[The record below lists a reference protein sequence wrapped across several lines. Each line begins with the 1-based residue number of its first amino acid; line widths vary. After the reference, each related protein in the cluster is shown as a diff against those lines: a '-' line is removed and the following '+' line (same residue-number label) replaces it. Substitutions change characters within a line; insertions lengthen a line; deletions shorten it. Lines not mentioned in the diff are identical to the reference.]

1 MLEERALIE
10 TIKPASG
17 FITAALGPKIEKVR
31 KWANEK
37 DLKGK
42 LDSNALA
49 ATMER
54 YLVKLSH
61 RVSEITSI
69 TFPQLKLNIFEAYE
83 PLYMTQNA
91 HFDSDPQRISTDD
104 IIVPRQRSLII
115 IDSAGMGKSTF
126 SKYIVARLLHK
137 SDKIPILFD
146 LRKTNP
152 ESNVIENIASELDLP
167 GEQFDRELFYK
178 LLELG
183 KFFVILDGFDEAR
196 IDHQEELA
204 NQINNLS
211 VKGGQN
217 TLLVTSRPQ
226 DVIPELL
233 NATPLRFIPFTLE
246 QATSLLDRYDRISNL
261 EVGCRLA
268 AEIGSVPAK
277 FIESPLLVSLLYRT
291 FGVNNSIADRIS
303 TFYDEI
309 YHALYKGHDLI
320 NKNGYAREKKS
331 KLDFE
336 DFRKLLRSLCHY
348 MMLKRKT
355 AFNSW
360 SEAVSFIDKA
370 SAIASVNPRSAS
382 DFLDDLFVAVPL
394 MQRDGTEL
402 KFFHKTLLEYFAAE
416 YIIFN
421 KSSLSLLQRIFD
433 SPLAPSYT
441 KAFEFLEDIN
451 QSLFESVITKHFA
464 QLAEKLPLSGGRQSL
479 AISTCQFLNNFK
491 VGLWPTEGSSDVF
504 DDHPR
509 PILSGDIHSAGG
521 HQTTSWR
528 NGTIGGVHYY
538 LSIAFSGKHD
548 RLHPLAWQAIT
559 NEVDAYPPEDDESF
573 ILDGIEK
580 IISPGSWI
588 TPSAAIIKKLRTEK
602 NLAIEYMFMSAIDDI
617 FINENGKLRIL
628 DSNKIESVLMKIK
641 SRDELNI
648 EMDDYL

>member
-1 MLEERALIE
+1 MLEERAVIE
-10 TIKPASG
+10 AIKPASG
-17 FITAALGPKIEKVR
+17 FITAVLGPKIEKVR
-31 KWANEK
+31 KWASEK
-37 DLKGK
+37 DLEGK
-42 LDSNALA
+42 LDSDVLA
-49 ATMER
+49 AAMER
-54 YLVKLSH
+54 YLIKLSN

-91 HFDSDPQRISTDD
+91 HYDSDPRRISTDD
-104 IIVPRQRSLII
+104 IIAPKQRSLII

-152 ESNVIENIASELDLP
+152 KLDVIENFASELDLP
-167 GEQFDRELFYK
+167 GQRFDRELFYK

-211 VKGGQN
+211 VKGGHN

-246 QATSLLDRYDRISNL
+246 QATSLLNRYDRISKL
-261 EVGCRLA
+261 QVGIRLA
-268 AEIGSVPAK
+268 AEIESVPAK

-336 DFRKLLRSLCHY
+336 DFRKLLRSLCHF

-370 SAIASVNPRSAS
+370 SAIASVNPQSSS

-421 KSSLSLLQRIFD
+421 KSSLSLLKKIFE
-433 SPLAPSYT
+433 SALAPSYS
-441 KAFEFLEDIN
+441 KVFEFLEDIN
-451 QSLFESVITKHFA
+451 QPLFESVITRHA
-464 QLAEKLPLSGGRQSL
+464 AILAKALPLSGGRQNL
-479 AISTCQFLNNFK
+479 AISTCQFINDFK
-491 VGLWPTEGSSDVF
+491 LGLWPAEGNSEF
-504 DDHPR
+504 FEEHHR
-509 PILSGDIHSAGG
+509 PILSGDIHAEGG
-521 HQTTSWR
+521 HETTGWR
-528 NGTIGGVHYY
+528 NGTINGLHYY
-538 LSIAFSGKHD
+538 LAIAFTGKHEN
-548 RLHPLAWQAIT
+548 LHPLAWQAIT
-559 NEVDAYPPEDDESF
+559 EEDPTYQYDDNESF
-573 ILDGIEK
+573 LLDGLENT
-580 IISPGSWI
+580 ISPGSWI
-588 TPSAAIIKKLRTEK
+588 TPSADLIRNLRAKENK
-602 NLAIEYMFMSAIDDI
+602 AIESLFMSAIDDLVV
-617 FINENGKLRIL
+617 NENGKVRIL
-628 DSNKIESVLMKIK
+628 DKDKIESVLKKIN
-641 SRDELNI
+641 SREKLDI
-648 EMDDYL
+648 EMEDYL